1 MQEWRSVSNG
11 NVRNRYASVEFH
23 SGPNLSGQFL
33 RACSAEIIPQR
44 VFLPGVMALRIWSK
58 TTVKSLAIPGGIL
71 LLGVALLLYS
81 GWLTLAPPALSF
93 IYYCAMIGGMLL
105 AWRFHS
111 SRIFFALVVLFL
123 AQQAIALFGAGDA
136 ALGTPGWVAV
146 QAAAVLVPLDFVLIA
161 LMQERGF
168 AVSATAPFGLI
179 LFVQFVIVAALCR
192 AAEASP
198 PSPPHV

>member
-1 MQEWRSVSNG
+1 MG
-11 NVRNRYASVEFH
+11 VRFQMRRFGISPRPLCFMLAVE
-23 SGPNLSGQFL
+23 
-33 RACSAEIIPQR
+33 PQR
-44 VFLPGVMALRIWSK
+44 PIPSRLFTRDNSEATFSNWSHGLRMWSK
-58 TTVKSLAIPGGIL
+58 TTLKSLAIPGGIL

-93 IYYCAMIGGMLL
+93 LYYCALIGGMLL

-123 AQQAIALFGAGDA
+123 AQESIALFGAGDA